1 MAVRRAHEIRRCSFC
16 GKDQDE
22 VRKLI
27 HGTGARICD
36 ECVGLAV
43 RIIEEDLSVT
53 LRPVPAD
60 LAPADRAVGWLVPA
74 QGQGRESDDGDDVE
88 FLAEGGIDVEQDA
101 DPEDEGSKGS
111 RPSFLFP
118 PRRRRPG

>member
-27 HGTGARICD
+27 HGTAARICD

-43 RIIEEDLSVT
+43 QIIEEDLSVT

-60 LAPADRAVGWLVPA
+60 LAPADRAVGWMVPA
-74 QGQGRESDDGDDVE
+74 QGQGREADDGEDVE
-88 FLAEGGIDVEQDA
+88 FPAEGGIDVEQDA
-101 DPEDEGSKGS
+101 EFEAEDAEEP
-111 RPSFLFP
+111 RPAFLFR
-118 PRRRRPG
+118 PRRRRPN